1 MYVINNWALYTLYIT
16 IFVISFF
23 SFEKIKSFKSI
34 ASLGIHKQAS
44 DFIFGV
50 FIGSITLLMQVIN
63 TEFLSNFKMPLYV
76 STVLL
81 VMLLTNYISALYSM
95 APSLIYLLLTQEI
108 EAQIYVVVSF
118 MFAIMIIYQTLN
130 TILKLKS
137 TPWITMGITLLAS
150 LIIFLIVGLG
160 YDKKLG
166 QHAFEQSAL
175 IFLLVPFGYA
185 ITFWLLKFSISSR
198 LLYESANFVYSRFY
212 RAGLT
217 SNAIA
222 NFIEKHKTP
231 KAVFG
236 VFDIRYRVPGSEVR
250 QREIIK
256 TILQHISDTMPKKSV
271 LFDATMG
278 RFGFF
283 IPLNQNVDIKNSIKG
298 NYIRTR
304 QRGDVISPFENLMS
318 KCQIKLMTT
327 WNEEI
332 DISIKTGVSIY
343 GIQSNSIKELM
354 EYSTYALHTI
364 NKFSLINVFNP
375 IKMYRRKRDNY
386 ELSLMDDKLQLDNFD
401 LKPKKLISL
410 EEKTNILYLDVENIS
425 EFTYIETIDEMVYS
439 LEWQNVFNRY
449 HGASAIEEFSKVKE
463 HIMFDYAPTILDDKF
478 DIYEFERNINAQ
490 GVDSENIILY
500 FKNRGVEL
508 VKDFDIL
515 IKNIKKLKEKKIRIA
530 LESFDLVDERII
542 EYIDLLCINDFESTK
557 DALKH
562 KKPII
567 LLTDNPSLSDEDI
580 KNSGIS
586 YKLIS

>member
-23 SFEKIKSFKSI
+23 SFEKIKSLKSV
-34 ASLGIHKQAS
+34 ASLGIHKQAG
-44 DFIFGV
+44 DFIFGI
-50 FIGSITLLMQVIN
+50 FIGSITLLMQVVN
-63 TEFLSNFKMPLYV
+63 AEFLSDFKMPLYV
-76 STVLL
+76 STVIL
-81 VMLLTNYISALYSM
+81 VMLLTNYISALYSI
-95 APSLIYLLLTQEI
+95 APSLIYLLLTQEV
-108 EAQIYVVVSF
+108 EPQIYVVVSF

-130 TILKLKS
+130 TILKLKII
-137 TPWITMGITLLAS
+137 PWIIMGITLLVS
-150 LIIFLIVGLG
+150 LIVFLIVGLG
-160 YDKKLG
+160 YERNLG

-175 IFLLVPFGYA
+175 IFLLIPFGYS

-222 NFIEKHKTP
+222 NFIEKHKTS

-236 VFDIRYRVPGSEVR
+236 VFDIKYRVPNSEVR

-256 TILQHISDTMPKKSV
+256 TILQHISDTMPEKSV

-283 IPLNQNVDIKNSIKG
+283 IPINQNVDIKNSIKG

-304 QRGDVISPFENLMS
+304 QRGDVISPIENLMS
-318 KCQIKLMTT
+318 RCQIKLMTT

-343 GIQSNSIKELM
+343 GIQSSSIKELM

-375 IKMYRRKRDNY
+375 IKMYRRKRDNS
-386 ELSLMDDKLQLDNFD
+386 ELSLMDNKLQLDNFD

-410 EEKTNILYLDVENIS
+410 NEKSNILYLDVENIS
-425 EFTYIETIDEMVYS
+425 EFTYIETIDEMIYS
-439 LEWQNVFNRY
+439 LGWQNVFNRY
-449 HGASAIEEFSKVKE
+449 HGASAIEEFSKEKD

-478 DIYEFERNINAQ
+478 DIYEFERNLNAQ
-490 GVDSENIILY
+490 GVDPENIILY
-500 FKNRGVEL
+500 FKNRGIKL
-508 VKDFDIL
+508 IKDFDL
-515 IKNIKKLKEKKIRIA
+515 LVKNLKKLKEKKVHIA
-530 LESFDLVDERII
+530 LECVDAVNKEII
-542 EYIDLLCINDFESTK
+542 DYVDYLCIDDLESAK
-557 DALKH
+557 ELLKH
-562 KKPII
+562 EKQII

-586 YKLIS
+586 HKIMS